1 MDFSL
6 NEEQR
11 SLQETVKK
19 FAKNELTEI
28 AKKVELEDKAVDK
41 SVLKKFSDLGILGVN
56 LPKKY
61 GGGGMSHLEAVLV
74 LEEVAKIS
82 IAIAFP
88 IFESSFGPALAISNF
103 ASEELRN
110 HVLPKICSGEIV
122 VAVSMSEPQAGSALT
137 DLTTNARIEK
147 DHIVINGQKRWC
159 SGAGHADG
167 YVVYCR
173 LSDEPGSK
181 GIGAVYIEKETNGFT
196 FGKRE
201 HHMGFRGVHSADMY
215 FDNVRISK
223 SNIIVPAGGF
233 KKLMEAFD
241 LERCGNSTMSLAC
254 AQSSYDYVLNYV
266 QERKQFGKAI
276 IDFQAVQLQLA
287 EMKMKLDASRLLI
300 YRAVVNADKSLPSI
314 G

>member
-173 LSDEPGSK
+173 LSDEPGS
-181 GIGAVYIEKETNGFT
+181 
-196 FGKRE
+196 RE
-201 HHMGFRGVHSADMY
+201 
-215 FDNVRISK
+215 
-223 SNIIVPAGGF
+223 
-233 KKLMEAFD
+233 
-241 LERCGNSTMSLAC
+241 
-254 AQSSYDYVLNYV
+254 
-266 QERKQFGKAI
+266 
-276 IDFQAVQLQLA
+276 
-287 EMKMKLDASRLLI
+287 
-300 YRAVVNADKSLPSI
+300 
-314 G
+314 